1 MFEEVRMVKFKRAL
15 GVAILMSLLAISLV
29 AALGSSA
36 LAAPNEGGVVV
47 GEGDAPDCVGGS
59 CGGVIVED
67 PHGSGP
73 NCDWGNCGGSIC
85 AGSDCGSCVGGNCG
99 GSISGDG
106 KEAKEMKEV
115 KEAPAPARARALPV
129 TGVTLPMASTVALGL
144 GLLLVGS
151 LFTFMGNPSARL
163 AMAIKGYRPRRRA

>member
-1 MFEEVRMVKFKRAL
+1 MVKFKRAL

-36 LAAPNEGGVVV
+36 FAAPNEGGVVV

-59 CGGVIVED
+59 CGGMIVED
-67 PHGSGP
+67 PDGSGP
-73 NCDWGNCGGSIC
+73 NCDWGNCGGSVC
-85 AGSDCGSCVGGNCG
+85 AGSDCGSCEGGNCG
-99 GSISGDG
+99 GSISGDAEHHAD
-106 KEAKEMKEV
+106 KKVMKDEAGR
-115 KEAPAPARARALPV
+115 PSRAGSLPR

-151 LFTFMGNPSARL
+151 LFTFMGDPSARL
-163 AMAIKGYRPRRRA
+163 ATAIKGYRPRRRA